1 MMSSCW
7 TRPHIV
13 SGLPCI
19 LDLRQNDDLLSTYA
33 MPTTRRQAAQQSGTG
48 LKDAPRPKAASRAP
62 KTSAKEAANVNVKD
76 EPVAVRE
83 KHHKEDSE
91 VEAQAQA
98 EEPPAKKLKTEAQH
112 GVSPHVK
119 AEENQDVK
127 EASDR
132 QQQPDRKED
141 HPAKHAYQTGGFATA
156 PVLRSL
162 TVTAG
167 TIERGHIYFFYRP
180 KVELEEAHSV
190 DEVQRFY
197 ILLIPRPPEFSTASD
212 QQPDSSED
220 IDEDREMTVLSEGAD
235 AVPAPESKSQTKKRF
250 RLIVPGKKS
259 LPDPEHGRG
268 RGNIFWGTIV
278 TIGTDLG
285 KLQEGLGEKEYET
298 KTRGK
303 VTPRS
308 GRGCAL
314 SSGQGTRHQAAA
326 RLAARGAYAIVNN
339 EARTPSSRET
349 HLGYH
354 LSHPTSKEWGE
365 VQAAL
370 GLHPASSFVLQVK
383 NPLAPPTGPGR
394 IGLPKNRTVDYPE
407 DIMTEVFGKGGGRGR
422 EDFGL
427 RFSSVERKEML
438 DYEGVELLF
447 IAARSGEGGL
457 EQSLGEG
464 RGKGK
469 RMHMPLLT
477 SS

>member
-1 MMSSCW
+1 
-7 TRPHIV
+7 
-13 SGLPCI
+13 
-19 LDLRQNDDLLSTYA
+19 
-33 MPTTRRQAAQQSGTG
+33 MPTTRRQAKQTAPKVTSPPRTVPRARKTSTK
-48 LKDAPRPKAASRAP
+48 KDARAAHDPSTVGEKREQQESDVKA
-62 KTSAKEAANVNVKD
+62 EQQ
-76 EPVAVRE
+76 E
-83 KHHKEDSE
+83 
-91 VEAQAQA
+91 A
-98 EEPPAKKLKTEAQH
+98 EEPPAKKPKTEANGDGPSHDKIQ
-112 GVSPHVK
+112 GDDAVEQGSGSK
-119 AEENQDVK
+119 QTDG
-127 EASDR
+127 
-132 QQQPDRKED
+132 KED
-141 HPAKHAYQTGGFATA
+141 HPARHAYQTGRSTDRA
-156 PVLRSL
+156 PRLRSL

-190 DEVQRFY
+190 DDVQRFY
-197 ILLIPRPPEFSTASD
+197 ILLVPRPPEFSTASD
-212 QQPDSSED
+212 QQLGSSKNT
-220 IDEDREMTVLSEGAD
+220 DEDQEMTVLSEGAD
-235 AVPAPESKSQTKKRF
+235 AVPASEDKSQTRKPF

-278 TIGTDLG
+278 TIGEDLK

-298 KTRGK
+298 KTR
-303 VTPRS
+303 
-308 GRGCAL
+308 
-314 SSGQGTRHQAAA
+314 GTRHQAAA

-354 LSHPTSKEWGE
+354 LSHPTSEEWGE

-394 IGLPKNRTVDYPE
+394 VGLPKSRTVDYPE
-407 DIMTEVFGKGGGRGR
+407 YIMTEVFGKGGGRGR

-427 RFSSVERKEML
+427 RFTSVERKELL

-447 IAARSGEGGL
+447 IAARSGESGL

-464 RGKGK
+464 RGKALEEVEDKEGREAVEEVFK
-469 RMHMPLLT
+469 ELAMDIDKIPAGPLGGQWM
-477 SS
+477 